1 MHGEPLLR
9 GAGFVVRVGKPPDI
23 PQIIAYFQRNRE
35 HLAPTSPVPP
45 ADFYSAAHWRARLA
59 RADEGYRADRLLHC
73 FVFRERKSA
82 SSAASGD
89 EVIGTI
95 NLSNV
100 VRGVFQAC
108 HLGYSIDRELE
119 GTGTMSAA
127 VRLVIGHAFGPLNL
141 HRVMANYL
149 PENERSARLLAR
161 MGFRIE
167 GHASAYLQIA
177 GVWRDHV
184 LTALV
189 NDDWREPA

>member
-1 MHGEPLLR
+1 MHGEPVLH
-9 GAGFVVRVGKPPDI
+9 GAGFVVRVGKPADI
-23 PQIIAYFQRNRE
+23 PQIVGYFQRNRE
-35 HLAPTSPVPP
+35 HLAPTSPSPP

-73 FVFRERKSA
+73 FVFREPKSR
-82 SSAASGD
+82 AAGSD
-89 EVIGTI
+89 EVVGTV
-95 NLSNV
+95 NLSNF

-141 HRVMANYL
+141 HRVMANHL

-161 MGFRIE
+161 LGFRIE

-184 LTALV
+184 LTSLV
-189 NDDWREPA
+189 NEHWRGP